1 MIRQSKGVQ
10 ALVFAMVAAAPFWA
24 GTVWADPMSGQK
36 GKDAG
41 TDLTEG
47 KSATP
52 DEYSDTPVRQG
63 KLEEV
68 KNSKWLNHH
77 VKSSEGKDLGKIEQI
92 LKDKKTGD
100 IEYAVLSFEHTDRLV
115 PMRWSQFKEQGDR
128 LKLNVKEEEF
138 KKTINE
144 FAPEDTSPDVRMYM
158 KQIEDVRNSKFNAGQ
173 KKDPASHS
181 ATGEPA
187 AAGTMGEEK
196 TTGGGAGG
204 PQGLPTDRAPGLEGG
219 HPSSPAMKNQ

>member
-1 MIRQSKGVQ
+1 MTDQSKGVQ
-10 ALVFAMVAAAPFWA
+10 TFVFAMVAAVPLWA
-24 GTVWADPMSGQK
+24 GTVWAEPTSGQK
-36 GKDAG
+36 ASDPA
-41 TDLTEG
+41 TDMTEG
-47 KSATP
+47 KTATP
-52 DEYSDTPVRQG
+52 DEYTDTPVRQG

-68 KNSKWLNHH
+68 KNSKWLHKS
-77 VKSSEGKDLGKIEQI
+77 VKSSKGENMGKIEQI
-92 LKDKKTGD
+92 LKDQKTGD
-100 IEYAVLSFEHTDRLV
+100 IEYAVLSFEDSDRLV
-115 PMRWSQFKEQGDR
+115 PMRWSQFKEDGDR

-158 KQIEDVRNSKFNAGQ
+158 KQIEDVRSSKFGKGQ
-173 KKDPASHS
+173 KQDPASHS

-204 PQGLPTDRAPGLEGG
+204 PQALPPGKAPGHEGG
-219 HPSSPAMKNQ
+219 NPSSPAMGK